1 MYLLFNLFMNVVNNE
16 YMLIMY
22 LYQIKITSTTKK

>member
-1 MYLLFNLFMNVVNNE
+1 MHLLFNLFMNVVNNE
-16 YMLIMY
+16 YMLMY